1 MKITLIPDTVP
12 VLLVDD
18 RPENLLSLEELLSG
32 QDYELIKALSG
43 NEALRLTLKQD
54 FALVLL
60 DVQMPQMDGFET
72 AELMRAN
79 PKTRHIPIIFVTAG
93 MKDLKFQFKGY
104 DAGAVDYLAKPIEP
118 MFLQSK
124 VRVFADLYRQ
134 RRELELHKNN
144 LEALVEQK
152 TSELHRRNE
161 ELQATEEMLRVQ
173 IGEYEVAQHFLSQ
186 AKLEAEAANHT
197 KSRFLANMS
206 HEIRTPMNG
215 VLGMLHLLLDSPLDG
230 EQRATVECAQ
240 VSANNL
246 VQLLDDILDIS
257 RIEAGRL
264 ELSVADFELRS
275 LLSNTTSLLSMQA
288 HEKRLELYLLIEP
301 DVPSK
306 VRGDAGRLRQ
316 ILINLVGNAIKFT
329 SEGTITLH
337 VSTTFEDAHQS
348 TLRFVV
354 RDTGIGIP
362 QDKLQLIF
370 NAFTQADSSTTRL
383 YGGTGLGLAICRQL
397 VELMGGSIGVDST
410 VGKGSTFYV
419 VITLEKQPD
428 TTAASTP
435 QQEETAVT
443 VTPETG
449 QADKKPDHGQIFR
462 LLLAEDELTNQNVT
476 KSILERSG
484 YRVDVAGNGSEALK
498 ALAEQD
504 YDLVLMDCMMPLM
517 NGYEATAAIRNPASA
532 VRNHTI
538 PVIALTA
545 NAMKED
551 RDRCLESGMNDYL
564 AKPIDFPKLLTMLEM
579 WLNQ

>member
-1 MKITLIPDTVP
+1 MNISELSNTVP

-32 QDYELIKALSG
+32 QGYELVKALSG

-118 MFLQSK
+118 AFLQSK

-134 RRELELHKNN
+134 RHELELHKYN
-144 LEALVEQK
+144 LEALIDQK

-186 AKLEAEAANHT
+186 AKLEAEAANFT

-215 VLGMLHLLLDSPLDG
+215 VLGMLHLLLDSPLDR
-230 EQRATVECAQ
+230 EQRTTVECAQ
-240 VSANNL
+240 ISANNL

-264 ELSVADFELRS
+264 ELAIADFELHSMLR
-275 LLSNTTSLLSMQA
+275 NTISLLSMQA
-288 HEKRLELYLLIEP
+288 HEKGLELYLLIEP
-301 DVPSK
+301 EVRSN

-329 SEGTITLH
+329 SEGTVTLH
-337 VSTTFEDAHQS
+337 VSTTAEDAHQA

-362 QDKLQLIF
+362 SDKLQLIF
-370 NAFTQADSSTTRL
+370 DAFTQADCSTTRL
-383 YGGTGLGLAICRQL
+383 YGGTGLGLAICKQL

-410 VGKGSTFYV
+410 VGTGSTFYV
-419 VITLEKQPD
+419 IITLEKQID
-428 TTAASTP
+428 DAALSNP
-435 QQEETAVT
+435 EISDRVKT
-443 VTPETG
+443 VTPESDRP
-449 QADKKPDHGQIFR
+449 QKKADHGNTYR

-498 ALAEQD
+498 ALAEQE
-504 YDLVLMDCMMPLM
+504 YDLVLMDCMMPVM
-517 NGYEATAAIRNPASA
+517 NGYEATAAIRDPASA

-564 AKPIDFPKLLTMLEM
+564 AKPIDFPKLLTLLEM

>member
-1 MKITLIPDTVP
+1 MNISELSNSVP

-18 RPENLLSLEELLSG
+18 RPENLLSLEELLAG
-32 QDYELIKALSG
+32 QGYELVKALSG
-43 NEALRLTLKQD
+43 NEALRLMLKQD

-79 PKTRHIPIIFVTAG
+79 PKTRHIPIIFITAG

-118 MFLQSK
+118 IFLQSK
-124 VRVFADLYRQ
+124 VRVFAELYRQ
-134 RRELELHKNN
+134 RRELELHKSN

-152 TSELHRRNE
+152 TLELQRRNE

-173 IGEYEVAQHFLSQ
+173 IGEYEVAQHFLRQ
-186 AKLEAEAANHT
+186 AKQEAEAANLT

-215 VLGMLHLLLDSPLDG
+215 VLGMLHLLLDSPLTT
-230 EQRATVECAQ
+230 EQRNMVESAQ
-240 VSANNL
+240 ISANNL
-246 VQLLDDILDIS
+246 LQLLDDILDIS

-264 ELSVADFELRS
+264 DLSISDFELHALLENTIN
-275 LLSNTTSLLSMQA
+275 LLSLQA
-288 HEKRLELYLLIEP
+288 NKKGLELQLLVEP
-301 DVPSK
+301 DVPPLL
-306 VRGDAGRLRQ
+306 RGDAGRLRQ
-316 ILINLVGNAIKFT
+316 ILINLVGNAVKFT
-329 SEGTITLH
+329 SEGTVTLH
-337 VSTTFEDAHQS
+337 VSTTAEDAHQA
-348 TLRFVV
+348 TLRFIV

-362 QDKLQLIF
+362 SDKLNLIF
-370 NAFTQADSSTTRL
+370 DAFTQADSSTTRL
-383 YGGTGLGLAICRQL
+383 YGGTGLGLAICKQL

-419 VITLEKQPD
+419 IITLEKQID
-428 TTAASTP
+428 TAADS
-435 QQEETAVT
+435 
-443 VTPETG
+443 PETG
-449 QADKKPDHGQIFR
+449 NSTGTVSPTADHPQKYLDQSRRFR

-484 YRVDVAGNGSEALK
+484 YRVDVAGNGSEALQ

-504 YDLVLMDCMMPLM
+504 YDLVLMDCMMPVM
-517 NGYEATAAIRNPASA
+517 NGYEATAAIRDPASA
-532 VRNHTI
+532 VRNHDI

-564 AKPIDFPKLLTMLEM
+564 AKPIDFPKLLKLLEM
-579 WLNQ
+579 HLNP

>member
-1 MKITLIPDTVP
+1 MNISELSNSVP

-18 RPENLLSLEELLSG
+18 RPENLLSLEELLAG
-32 QDYELIKALSG
+32 QGYELVRALSG
-43 NEALRLTLKQD
+43 NEALRLMLKQD

-104 DAGAVDYLAKPIEP
+104 DAGAVDYLTKPIEP
-118 MFLQSK
+118 IFLQSK
-124 VRVFADLYRQ
+124 VRVFAELYRQ
-134 RRELELHKNN
+134 RRELELHKSN

-152 TSELHRRNE
+152 TMELRRRNE
-161 ELQATEEMLRVQ
+161 ELQATEEMLREQ
-173 IGEYEVAQHFLSQ
+173 ISKYEAAQHFLRQ
-186 AKLEAEAANHT
+186 AKQEAEAANLT

-215 VLGMLHLLLDSPLDG
+215 VLGMLHLLLESPLTA
-230 EQRATVECAQ
+230 EQRTMVESARIC
-240 VSANNL
+240 ANNL

-257 RIEAGRL
+257 RIEAGKL
-264 ELSVADFELRS
+264 ELSISDFELHALLKNIITMFS
-275 LLSNTTSLLSMQA
+275 LKA
-288 HEKRLELYLLIEP
+288 DEKRLELQLLVEP
-301 DVPSK
+301 DVPSLL
-306 VRGDAGRLRQ
+306 RGDEGRLRQ
-316 ILINLVGNAIKFT
+316 ILINLVGNAVKFT
-329 SEGTITLH
+329 SEGAVTLH
-337 VSTTFEDAHQS
+337 VSTTAEDAHQA

-362 QDKLQLIF
+362 SDKLNLIF
-370 NAFTQADSSTTRL
+370 DAFTQADSSTTRL
-383 YGGTGLGLAICRQL
+383 YGGTGLGLAICKQL

-419 VITLEKQPD
+419 VITLEKQ
-428 TTAASTP
+428 TEAAGS
-435 QQEETAVT
+435 
-443 VTPETG
+443 PETG
-449 QADKKPDHGQIFR
+449 NSTGTVSPTAVDHRKDFDQSRKFR

-484 YRVDVAGNGSEALK
+484 YLVDVAGNGSEALQ
-498 ALAEQD
+498 ALAKRD
-504 YDLVLMDCMMPLM
+504 YDLVLMDCMMPVM
-517 NGYEATAAIRNPASA
+517 NGYEATKTIRDPASA
-532 VRNHTI
+532 VRNHDI

-564 AKPIDFPKLLTMLEM
+564 AKPIDFPKLLKLLEM
-579 WLNQ
+579 HLNH

>member
-1 MKITLIPDTVP
+1 MNISELSNSVP

-18 RPENLLSLEELLSG
+18 RPENLLSLEELLAG
-32 QDYELIKALSG
+32 QGYELVKALSG
-43 NEALRLTLKQD
+43 NEALRLMLKQD

-79 PKTRHIPIIFVTAG
+79 PKTRHIPIIFITAG

-118 MFLQSK
+118 IFLQSK
-124 VRVFADLYRQ
+124 VRVFAELYRQ
-134 RRELELHKNN
+134 RRELELHKSN

-152 TSELHRRNE
+152 TLELQRRNE

-173 IGEYEVAQHFLSQ
+173 IGEYEVAQHFLRQ
-186 AKLEAEAANHT
+186 AKQEAEAANFT

-215 VLGMLHLLLDSPLDG
+215 VLGMLHLLLDSPLTT
-230 EQRATVECAQ
+230 EQRNMVESAQ
-240 VSANNL
+240 ISANNL
-246 VQLLDDILDIS
+246 LQLLDDILDIS

-264 ELSVADFELRS
+264 DLSISDFELHALLENTIN
-275 LLSNTTSLLSMQA
+275 LLSLQA
-288 HEKRLELYLLIEP
+288 NKKGLELQLLVEP
-301 DVPSK
+301 DVPPLL
-306 VRGDAGRLRQ
+306 RGDAGRLRQ

-329 SEGTITLH
+329 SEGTVTLH
-337 VSTTFEDAHQS
+337 VSTTAEDAHQA
-348 TLRFVV
+348 TLRFIV

-362 QDKLQLIF
+362 SDKLNLIF
-370 NAFTQADSSTTRL
+370 DAFTQADSSTTRL
-383 YGGTGLGLAICRQL
+383 YGGTGLGLAICKQL

-419 VITLEKQPD
+419 IITLEKQID
-428 TTAASTP
+428 TAADS
-435 QQEETAVT
+435 
-443 VTPETG
+443 PETG
-449 QADKKPDHGQIFR
+449 NSTGTVSPTADHPQKYLDQSRRFR

-484 YRVDVAGNGSEALK
+484 YRVDVAGNGSEALQ

-504 YDLVLMDCMMPLM
+504 YDLVLMDCMMPVM
-517 NGYEATAAIRNPASA
+517 NGYEATAAIRDPASA
-532 VRNHTI
+532 VRNHDI

-564 AKPIDFPKLLTMLEM
+564 AKPIDFPKLLKLLEM
-579 WLNQ
+579 HLNP